1 MLLETGQGGSIFV
14 GSNSRIQRGC
24 HLISYKAAIRL
35 GRDVGLAQNTAIYS
49 YDHGM
54 HPDAPISGQPLQSKG
69 PVIIDDHTWIGTGVI
84 ILSGVH
90 IGSGAVV
97 ASGAVVIGDIPAGAI
112 AAGVPARVVKMRK
125 QFAES

>member
-1 MLLETGQGGSIFV
+1 
-14 GSNSRIQRGC
+14 
-24 HLISYKAAIRL
+24 
-35 GRDVGLAQNTAIYS
+35 
-49 YDHGM
+49 M

-69 PVIIDDHTWIGTGVI
+69 PVIIDDPTWIGTGVI

-125 QFAES
+125 QLAES